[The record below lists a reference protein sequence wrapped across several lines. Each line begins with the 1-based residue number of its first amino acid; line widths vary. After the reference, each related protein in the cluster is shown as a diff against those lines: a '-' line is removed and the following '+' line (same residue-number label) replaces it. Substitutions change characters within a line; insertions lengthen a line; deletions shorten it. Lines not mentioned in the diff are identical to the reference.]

1 MVLST
6 LLEFDSGFREDFISS
21 TNNVI
26 RNVTNIAINL
36 RENII
41 ETKQTIMDGVQDIIG
56 VGTDLIPKL

>member
-41 ETKQTIMDGVQDIIG
+41 ETK
-56 VGTDLIPKL
+56 